1 MSHSLS
7 DLSLTRLS
15 GVFLPVD
22 IVLVVVST
30 LAIDVLLGVE
40 FAPVTPYGLIVGA
53 PLVFVLPGYAFVAAL
68 FPARASR
75 VDALD
80 VSVAPG
86 LRSRLRQRGVDATER
101 VALSLGAGFV
111 ILPVVGLALS
121 VRPDGFST
129 LSVVGA
135 LSGFVFVAAAVAVVR
150 RARLPAERR
159 FSVSLRASAAAVTSG
174 LAGATLPETAV
185 NVALALSVVVAGVAF
200 GYVVA
205 APQPTGHYS
214 DFSVLTESS
223 DGDLVTAGYPET
235 LDGDAPAL
243 VVRVENREG
252 ETRTYTVVAQ
262 LQRVAADG
270 TVTERRRLTAFERTL
285 GPGETWT
292 TRHRPDPSTT
302 GTDLRLT
309 YLLYRG
315 DPPSTPTRQNAYREA
330 HLWVDA

>member
-1 MSHSLS
+1 MSYSLS

-15 GVFLPVD
+15 GVLLPVD
-22 IVLVVVST
+22 IAVVVLST
-30 LAIDVLLGVE
+30 LAIDVLLGFVL
-40 FAPVTPYGLIVGA
+40 APAAPLGLLVGA

-80 VSVAPG
+80 ASVTSR

-101 VALSLGAGFV
+101 VALSIGAGFV
-111 ILPVVGLALS
+111 ILPVVGLVLS
-121 VRPDGFST
+121 VLPEGFST
-129 LSVVGA
+129 FSVVGA

-159 FSVSLRASAAAVTSG
+159 FSVSLRATTAAVTSG
-174 LAGATLPETAV
+174 LAGATLPETTV
-185 NVALALSVVVAGVAF
+185 NVALALSVVAAAGAF
-200 GYVVA
+200 GYVAV

-214 DFSVLTESS
+214 DLSVLTESS
-223 DGDLVTAGYPET
+223 DGDLVAAGYPET
-235 LDGDAPAL
+235 LGGDAPAL

-252 ETRTYTVVAQ
+252 ETRTYVVVAQ

-270 TVTERRRLTAFERTL
+270 TVTERRRIETFEPTL
-285 GPGETWT
+285 EPGETWT
-292 TRHRPDPSTT
+292 TRHRPDPSAT

-315 DPPSTPTRQNAYREA
+315 DPPSTPTRGNAYRDV